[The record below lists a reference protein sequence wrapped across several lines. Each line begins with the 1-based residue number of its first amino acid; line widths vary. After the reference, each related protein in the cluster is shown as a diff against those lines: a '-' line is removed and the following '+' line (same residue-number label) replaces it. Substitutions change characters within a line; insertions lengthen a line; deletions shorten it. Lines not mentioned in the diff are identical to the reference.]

1 VNADKTVVGKM
12 RREIVSEQNMNEQ
25 KAGAVCVGEVLIE
38 LARGADGRFSP
49 SCGGDT
55 FNAAIYLAR
64 AGLDVAFAS
73 AVGDDPYSDSVVALA
88 AAEGVSSDLILR
100 VAGRQPGLS
109 LIESGPAGERITRYW
124 REGAPAADLFELP
137 DWVRIAERLTSAR
150 LIYFS
155 GITLSLYSAQ
165 GLGRFLAVL
174 EVARQQGAKVAFDGN
189 FRPRAWKGDLQRTRA
204 VFIEALK
211 RVDIALPTFD
221 DEAVLWGDPSPEST
235 VARLQAFGIG
245 EIVVKNGPNSALVAT
260 GGGQKSGR
268 ESGPESGQEFVPVH
282 EVLVPVDTTAAG
294 DAFNAGY
301 LAARLSGTVP
311 ALAAN
316 AAHRLAGH
324 VIRHP
329 GALMPRTAAAMH

>member
-1 VNADKTVVGKM
+1 
-12 RREIVSEQNMNEQ
+12 MNEQ
-25 KAGAVCVGEVLIE
+25 KTGAVCVGEALIE
-38 LARGADGRFSP
+38 LARGADGKFSP
-49 SCGGDT
+49 SCGGDA
-55 FNAAIYLAR
+55 FNVAIYLAR
-64 AGLDVAFAS
+64 AGLNVAFAS
-73 AVGDDPYSDSVVALA
+73 AIGDDPYSESMSALV

-100 VAGRQPGLS
+100 VAGRQLALS
-109 LIESGPAGERITRYW
+109 VIETAPSGERITRYW

-137 DWVRIAERLTSAR
+137 GWATIAERLTTAR

-189 FRPRAWKGDLQRTRA
+189 FRPRAWKGDLQRTRT
-204 VFIEALK
+204 VFIETLK

-235 VARLQAFGIG
+235 VERLQAFGIG

-260 GGGQKSGR
+260 GGGRG
-268 ESGPESGQEFVPVH
+268 GQEFGNQQFVPVP
-282 EVLVPVDTTAAG
+282 EVLVPVDATAAG

-311 ALAAN
+311 VQAASV
-316 AAHRLAGH
+316 AHRLAGN

-329 GALMPRTAAAMH
+329 GALMPRSSVAMH